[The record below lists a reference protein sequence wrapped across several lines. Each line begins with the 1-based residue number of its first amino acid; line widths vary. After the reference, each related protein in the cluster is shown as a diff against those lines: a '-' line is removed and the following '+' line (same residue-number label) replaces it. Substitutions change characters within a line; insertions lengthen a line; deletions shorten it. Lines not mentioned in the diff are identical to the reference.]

1 MVKSYQI
8 IVETTAAQAVD
19 MLSCGKPPHLLH
31 LAELSKETASAKFVT
46 PLFPPDKADACN
58 ALEKEI
64 RKEFEQVEVK
74 TCHTTMEQR
83 RETWETTFRRSA
95 KIF

>member
-31 LAELSKETASAKFVT
+31 LAELSEETASAKFVT
-46 PLFPPDKADACN
+46 PLFPLDKADACN

-64 RKEFEQVEVK
+64 REEFEQVEVK

-83 RETWETTFRRSA
+83 REAWETTFRRSA

>member
-31 LAELSKETASAKFVT
+31 LAELIEETASAKFVT
-46 PLFPPDKADACN
+46 PLFPCGKEYECN
-58 ALEKEI
+58 ALANEI
-64 RKEFEQVEVK
+64 RQEFEQVEIK

-83 RETWETTFRRSA
+83 RETWETGFRRSA